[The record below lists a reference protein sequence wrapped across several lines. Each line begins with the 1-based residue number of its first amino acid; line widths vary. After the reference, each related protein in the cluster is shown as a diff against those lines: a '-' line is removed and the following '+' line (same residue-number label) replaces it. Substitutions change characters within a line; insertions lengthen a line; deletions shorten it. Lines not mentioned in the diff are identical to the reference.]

1 MGALLS
7 RGRLAAAGLAIAGVT
22 IIALAALLLVDLERQ
37 AELNAQVVDAQQ
49 VKDHLYALR
58 AALQEL
64 RSTSRLG
71 ARTGDQ
77 QAFRAIERRAGEVE
91 AELRELQTHASA
103 MVAGANELE
112 QAAQLLVV
120 HARSVAPL
128 RSARGAPSATAL
140 SQQADLLAVEAV
152 ATLDRALGAQTA
164 RIAERTL
171 RQVRLAERLRT
182 TVSWLLAGSFVLL
195 VGLFVGYRRVQLRE
209 RQAQERIERL
219 AHFDVVTGLPN
230 RALLSDRLAQE
241 TARARRSSRGFALLA
256 VDLDGFKAVNDT
268 WGHAT
273 GDRVLAEVA
282 ERSKTCMRASDT
294 IGRIGGDEFLAIL
307 PEATADGAVA
317 VADKLREAL
326 RQPYASAPGAR
337 LGASVGVSLFPAHG
351 QEAEALLRAADQALY
366 RAKREGKNLTKVAD
380 ESAVREASAERES
393 AD

>member
-1 MGALLS
+1 VGALLS

-282 ERSKTCMRASDT
+282 ERSKACMRASDT